1 MQQNRLET
9 CRRLTGV
16 DQSVEEILDDPVVRS
31 ALENEGV
38 KVEELTDVLTAL
50 RTRLLAQR
58 WRNAA

>member
-1 MQQNRLET
+1 MQKDRLET
-9 CRRLTGV
+9 CRRLSRV
-16 DQSVEEILDDPVVRS
+16 EQSVEEILDDPVVRS